1 MSLKVLTGNNCQ
13 ACKDLKRTLDS
24 LVEFDKEVEWVNIQ
38 NGGLVE
44 TDRPVRSV
52 PTLINGNKVI
62 ATGQDAILE
71 YLVSESN

>member
-24 LVEFDKEVEWVNIQ
+24 LVEFDKKVEWVNIQ
-38 NGGLVE
+38 NGEVVE
-44 TDRPVRSV
+44 TDRPIRSV
-52 PTLINGNKVI
+52 PTLINDNKVI
-62 ATGQDAILE
+62 AFGQDAILE